1 MKKDF
6 CDLLHLIIEFVSPLE
21 AHTVHPRGFALL
33 YSPLAQQDFYHL
45 LLTSLE

>member
-21 AHTVHPRGFALL
+21 AHRGYALL
-33 YSPLAQQDFYHL
+33 HSPLAQQDFYHL